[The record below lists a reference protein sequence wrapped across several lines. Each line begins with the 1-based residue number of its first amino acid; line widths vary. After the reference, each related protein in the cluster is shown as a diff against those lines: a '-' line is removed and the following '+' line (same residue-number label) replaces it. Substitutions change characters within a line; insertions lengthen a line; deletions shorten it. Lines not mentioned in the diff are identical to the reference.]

1 MGGPAIAALKKAA
14 QAALL
19 WVAALAI
26 VGWLWPSALRL
37 PQLWM
42 VAAIS
47 LLANGSSP
55 PTRPSKASARGR
67 IATQRSRSSGPCY
80 GALIASLAELVIEKP
95 TLGFDL
101 VTWVSLAVMLAGLG
115 LRTWAV
121 VLLGRWLTWNVAVQP
136 GQQLVEHRPYKVI
149 RHPSYTGALLMFL
162 FGCTLLHAWIAAS
175 AFALLLPIA
184 FLRRIH
190 YEEKLLTATL
200 PTYAAYRKRTG
211 AFLPGL

>member
-1 MGGPAIAALKKAA
+1 MGGLAIAALKKAA

-19 WVAALAI
+19 WAAAFAI

-47 LLANGSSP
+47 LLANALQPAYSP
-55 PTRPSKASARGR
+55 FEG
-67 IATQRSRSSGPCY
+67 QRTSEDRYTAVQIVWTCY

-95 TLGFDL
+95 ALGFDL
-101 VTWVSLAVMLAGLG
+101 VTWLSLAVMLAGLG

-121 VLLGRWLTWNVAVQP
+121 VLLGGWFTWNVAVQP
-136 GQQLVEHRPYKVI
+136 GQELVDRGPYKVI

-175 AFALLLPIA
+175 AFAVLLPIA

-200 PTYAAYRKRTG
+200 PAYAEYRKRTG
-211 AFLPGL
+211 AFFPGL